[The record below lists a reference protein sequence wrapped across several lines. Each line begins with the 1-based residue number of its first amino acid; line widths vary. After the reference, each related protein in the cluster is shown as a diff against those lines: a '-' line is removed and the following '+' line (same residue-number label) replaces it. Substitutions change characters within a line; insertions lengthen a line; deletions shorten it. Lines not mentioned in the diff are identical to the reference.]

1 MEARASTGS
10 RIPRAVS
17 MMELVACPAPTPR
30 ITTSLIHICY
40 ICGMQTTSTTS
51 PLDRLVRAVVDRA
64 KPLRIV
70 LFGSAAR
77 DEADEHS
84 DIDLLVVVPDG
95 THRRQTAQRLYR
107 EISGIGVPFDLV
119 VATRGDIERHADNRG
134 LIYRT
139 ALREGREVYAN

>member
-1 MEARASTGS
+1 
-10 RIPRAVS
+10 
-17 MMELVACPAPTPR
+17 
-30 ITTSLIHICY
+30 
-40 ICGMQTTSTTS
+40 MQTEAATS

-64 KPLRIV
+64 QPLRII

-77 DEADEHS
+77 GGAGPDS

-119 VATRGDIERHADNRG
+119 VATRGDLERHAENCG
-134 LIYRT
+134 LIYRA
-139 ALREGREVYAN
+139 ALREGREIYAI